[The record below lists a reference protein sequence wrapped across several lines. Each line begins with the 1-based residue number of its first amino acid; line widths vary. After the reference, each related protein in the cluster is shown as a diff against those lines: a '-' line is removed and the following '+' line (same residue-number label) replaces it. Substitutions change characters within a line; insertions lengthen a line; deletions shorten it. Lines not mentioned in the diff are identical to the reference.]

1 MTKFYNTSPDEQET
15 IINVDYGKREVHC
28 YTSRYAVYDRL
39 LAKLGEP
46 TKTFYTDKK
55 NKWCKL
61 DYSFFREK
69 SFSNYIFKANNSG
82 LTLKS
87 FYYIVGYRKTTIH
100 KNKTSTK
107 GNLLYMIINY
117 PKN

>member
-1 MTKFYNTSPDEQET
+1 MARFYNTSPDEQET

-55 NKWCKL
+55 ISGASW
-61 DYSFFREK
+61 SIP
-69 SFSNYIFKANNSG
+69 FSDKKVLATIFSRP
-82 LTLKS
+82 T
-87 FYYIVGYRKTTIH
+87 IVG
-100 KNKTSTK
+100 S
-107 GNLLYMIINY
+107 L
-117 PKN
+117 